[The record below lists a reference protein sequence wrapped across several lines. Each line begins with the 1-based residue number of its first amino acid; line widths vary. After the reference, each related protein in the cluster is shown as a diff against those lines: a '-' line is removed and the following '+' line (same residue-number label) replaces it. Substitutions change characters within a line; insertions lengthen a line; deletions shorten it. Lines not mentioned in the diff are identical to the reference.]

1 MKAPEDAAG
10 LVPRPRRAW
19 RSIVS
24 MAGVVLL
31 LVVVAAASMAA
42 SVLWPPTD
50 SPHRADAVVVLSGD
64 HGERLAR
71 AKELL
76 AGGVAPTLVLVGTPD
91 SVENLDM
98 CAGRTTFD
106 VVCLRPEPDNTRT
119 EAAATAE
126 LARDRDWEILVVVT
140 STPHVSRARLLFDR
154 CFPGTLHV
162 VGADPRTDAGAVR
175 RARIHEWF
183 GLVHAQVFRGC

>member
-1 MKAPEDAAG
+1 MSGPGGGREAGVRTGAVRTAVHLVAVTGAMAAVAG
-10 LVPRPRRAW
+10 LALGAAILWPSTDATPRRA
-19 RSIVS
+19 
-24 MAGVVLL
+24 
-31 LVVVAAASMAA
+31 
-42 SVLWPPTD
+42 
-50 SPHRADAVVVLSGD
+50 DALVVLSGD

-91 SVENLDM
+91 SAENLDM

-126 LARDRDWEILVVVT
+126 LARDRDWEALVVVT

-154 CFPGTLHV
+154 CFPGTLDV
-162 VGADPRTDAGAVR
+162 VGADPRT
-175 RARIHEWF
+175 
-183 GLVHAQVFRGC
+183 

>member
-1 MKAPEDAAG
+1 MTFPGGGPDVRVRTGRGRLAVR
-10 LVPRPRRAW
+10 LV
-19 RSIVS
+19 VF
-24 MAGVVLL
+24 GVVLA
-31 LVVVAAASMAA
+31 VVAALALGA
-42 SVLWPPTD
+42 SVVWPRTD
-50 SPHRADAVVVLSGD
+50 PPGRADAVVVLSGD

-98 CAGRTTFD
+98 CAGRTALD

-126 LARDRDWEILVVVT
+126 LARSRNWETLVVVT
-140 STPHVSRARLLFDR
+140 STPHVTRARLLFDR
-154 CFPGTLHV
+154 CFDGALRV
-162 VGADPRTDAGAVR
+162 VGAELRTGAAAVLK
-175 RARIHEWF
+175 ARVHEWF
-183 GLVHAQVFRGC
+183 GLVHAHLFRGC